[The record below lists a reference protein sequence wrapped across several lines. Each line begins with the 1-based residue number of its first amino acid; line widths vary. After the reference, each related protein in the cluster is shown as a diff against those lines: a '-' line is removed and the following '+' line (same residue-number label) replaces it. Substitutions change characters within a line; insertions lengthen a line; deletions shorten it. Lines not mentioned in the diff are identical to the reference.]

1 MMKSAL
7 AALLLALATSAGAA
21 TDAGSFTLLDRH
33 AAKAVTAP
41 RSDTRPTVVALWASD
56 CAYCKQ
62 NLPTLATLAKANPQ
76 LRIVTVAAELP
87 TADTGPAI
95 NKTGVKS
102 ERLAYGDDVPEALA
116 YAIDPNWRG
125 ELPRTYLFDGK
136 GGMQARSGVID
147 AAGFKAALGLR

>member
-1 MMKSAL
+1 
-7 AALLLALATSAGAA
+7 
-21 TDAGSFTLLDRH
+21 
-33 AAKAVTAP
+33 
-41 RSDTRPTVVALWASD
+41 VVALWASD

-62 NLPTLATLAKANPQ
+62 NLHTLATLAKTNPQ